1 MTRLTRALLGAFV
14 LAAACPGA
22 ALAGTVTVHD
32 TSSSAPHAFSFDGAP
47 GEANNVRV
55 TENSDGST
63 VVTDVVPMRIVGEVS
78 LQGCR
83 LSVDGRTATCA
94 PNAPPVDFS
103 LGDGNDVIRY
113 EASESMAFP
122 FSVSG
127 LQGGAGNDTFIAGL
141 RRNAEGVLELH
152 GGPGTA
158 DKVTYASSP
167 AAVNVSIGAS
177 TDGHA
182 ADRNDVRADVEVVEG
197 SNFADT
203 ITGSDADH
211 REILIGGNGNDR
223 VTGLGGTDV
232 FVEGAAPNGSDTI
245 AGGGGIDLVDYSQ
258 RSKRVEVHMED
269 VARNDGEIGEL
280 DFIDPNTNDVF
291 GGSAGDVLV
300 GGAGA
305 NVLIGNAGDDALDGN
320 GGDDEL
326 VGGAGGDFLAG
337 GTEND
342 LINAN
347 DNVADTIRC
356 EGGVEDTL
364 IADLKDDDATGC
376 ETVNLVGR
384 LALAA
389 TGARLRLSW
398 THPVSWKQ
406 LRHVT
411 VRIKDGR
418 NVAGKVV
425 IRPRAEKIAASGQ
438 IEIARSEL
446 TRKGGKITARLKLR
460 YAPALAGK
468 RLRADVIAADIRGAK
483 QVERNAATIKVAR

>member
-1 MTRLTRALLGAFV
+1 MTRLTRALLGAVV
-14 LAAACPGA
+14 LAVAGPGA
-22 ALAGTVTVHD
+22 AQAATITVHD
-32 TSSSAPHAFSFDGAP
+32 SKSQQPHAFSFDGLP

-55 TENSDGST
+55 TENNDGTTLVS
-63 VVTDVVPMRIVGEVS
+63 DVVPMRIVGESS

-83 LSVDGRTATCA
+83 LSADAKLATCA
-94 PNAPPVDFS
+94 PNADPVDFS

-122 FSVSG
+122 FSTSG
-127 LQGGAGNDTFIAGL
+127 LQGGAGNDTFHLGI
-141 RRNAEGVLELH
+141 RNEAVGILEIF
-152 GGPGTA
+152 GGAGTA
-158 DKVTYASSP
+158 DKVTYVSSP
-167 AAVNVSIGAS
+167 GPVNVTLDGVGN
-177 TDGHA
+177 DGHA
-182 ADRNDVRADVEVVEG
+182 LDRNNVGTDVEVVEG
-197 SNFADT
+197 TSRTDV

-223 VTGLGGTDV
+223 LTGLGGTDV

-269 VARNDGEIGEL
+269 LTRNDGEIGEL
-280 DFIDPNTNDVF
+280 DFIDPNTNDAF

-300 GGAGA
+300 GGAGR
-305 NVLIGNAGDDALDGN
+305 NVFIGNGGGDALDGN

-342 LINAN
+342 LIDAN
-347 DNVADTIRC
+347 DNEADTIRC
-356 EGGVEDTL
+356 EGGDDDTL
-364 IADLKDDDATGC
+364 IADLKDDDATAC
-376 ETVNLVGR
+376 ETVQLVGK

-389 TGARLRLSW
+389 KGSKLRVSW

-411 VRIKDGR
+411 VRLKDGR
-418 NVAGKVV
+418 KVAGKVV
-425 IRPRAEKIAASGQ
+425 IKPRAEKVAASGQ
-438 IEIARSEL
+438 VEIAGSKL
-446 TRKGGKITARLKLR
+446 THKGGKVTARLKLR
-460 YAPALAGK
+460 YAAALAGK
-468 RLRADVIAADIRGAK
+468 RLKADVIAADIRGTK
-483 QVERNAATIKVAR
+483 QVERNAATIRVR